1 MTSPPPPF
9 TERLSR
15 RNAQPP
21 FISGLLLDVATVEK
35 HQSTHG
41 FGSGANP
48 KTLSSPEA
56 SPPRPYRQ
64 QSAVIRSTLSI
75 Q

>member
-21 FISGLLLDVATVEK
+21 FMSGLLLDVATVEK
-35 HQSTHG
+35 HQSSHG
-41 FGSGANP
+41 FGSGANA
-48 KTLSSPEA
+48 KISSSPET

-64 QSAVIRSTLSI
+64 QSPVI
-75 Q
+75 